1 MDGELTIWIQ
11 TRSSPTEANPTT
23 TTGMEL
29 YITATR
35 IYLGLLSGKP
45 ERLENLFQYLG
56 NPLKVSLFL
65 KLSFAVTSFLVHLTA
80 SGQRRVNLQIP
91 GRHVYGGKWWLIWH
105 RFTALEGAKR
115 YQPHP

>member
-11 TRSSPTEANPTT
+11 TRSSPTEANPTSYT
-23 TTGMEL
+23 TDMEL
-29 YITATR
+29 YNTATR

-45 ERLENLFQYLG
+45 ERLESLFQYLG
-56 NPLKVSLFL
+56 NPSKVSLFL

-91 GRHVYGGKWWLIWH
+91 GRHVYGG
-105 RFTALEGAKR
+105 
-115 YQPHP
+115 